1 MKKNNSLKNNRKMDC
16 RINRIKKEFGLFF
29 LVIIAVLLVLNSSCQ
44 NRRGKAA
51 RDIFEKYEGQEG
63 IYIFRIPPGIV
74 NLLLDKSGE
83 TGLMELLAEMEMIK
97 VIICDKSTG
106 SEKRDIILEDFNKKL
121 SEENFEDLFMINDSD
136 HSVRFKIH
144 ENETGNIDEIMML
157 IKEED
162 SFLGLSIVGN
172 LTYDQISMLTNKV
185 KIDDFRNIGD

>member
-1 MKKNNSLKNNRKMDC
+1 MDRKMF
-16 RINRIKKEFGLFF
+16 RLYFFMITAVF
-29 LVIIAVLLVLNSSCQ
+29 LVITSSCQ
-44 NRRGKAA
+44 NSRGKAA
-51 RDIFEKYEGQEG
+51 RDIFEKYEGQKG

-74 NLLLDKSGE
+74 NFLLDKSGE

-106 SEKRDIILEDFNKKL
+106 SEKRDMILEDFNQKL
-121 SEENFEDLFMINDSD
+121 SEENFEDLFMINNID
-136 HSVRFKIH
+136 HSVQFKIH

-172 LTYDQISMLTNKV
+172 LTYDQISMLANEV
-185 KIDDFRNIGD
+185 KIDDFKDIAE

>member
-1 MKKNNSLKNNRKMDC
+1 MIKNRKMDN
-16 RINRIKKEFGLFF
+16 RINKIRKASEFIFII
-29 LVIIAVLLVLNSSCQ
+29 IIAVLLVINPSCQ
-44 NRRGKAA
+44 NKQGRAA

-63 IYIFRIPPGIV
+63 IYIFRIPPGFV

-106 SEKRDIILEDFNKKL
+106 SEKRDVILEDFNQKL
-121 SEENFEDLFMINDSD
+121 SEENFEDLFMINNID

-157 IKEED
+157 IKEAE

-172 LTYDQISMLTNKV
+172 LTYDQISMLANKV
-185 KIDDFRNIGD
+185 KIDDFTNIAE

>member
-1 MKKNNSLKNNRKMDC
+1 MIKNRKMDC
-16 RINRIKKEFGLFF
+16 KINRIKKEFGLIF
-29 LVIIAVLLVLNSSCQ
+29 LVITAVLLILNSSCQ
-44 NRRGKAA
+44 NKQGRAA

-63 IYIFRIPPGIV
+63 IYIFRIPPGLV

-106 SEKRDIILEDFNKKL
+106 SEKRDVILEDFNQKL
-121 SEENFEDLFMINDSD
+121 SEENFEDLFMINNID

-157 IKEED
+157 IKETE

-172 LTYDQISMLTNKV
+172 LTYDQISMLANKV
-185 KIDDFRNIGD
+185 KIDDFMNIAE

>member
-1 MKKNNSLKNNRKMDC
+1 MMTNNKLNSRKNTTRKV
-16 RINRIKKEFGLFF
+16 FGIMYI
-29 LVIIAVLLVLNSSCQ
+29 VITVALLVMNYSCQ

-51 RDIFEKYEGQEG
+51 RDVFEKYEGQEG
-63 IYIFRIPPGIV
+63 IYIFRLPPGLI

-83 TGLMELLAEMEMIK
+83 TDLMELLAEMEIIK

-121 SEENFEDLFMINDSD
+121 SDENFEDLFMINNVDN
-136 HSVRFKIH
+136 SVRFKIH
-144 ENETGNIDEIMML
+144 ENEGGDIDEIMML
-157 IKEED
+157 LKEED

-185 KIDDFRNIGD
+185 KIDDFMNMAD

>member
-1 MKKNNSLKNNRKMDC
+1 MFRLYFFM
-16 RINRIKKEFGLFF
+16 ITAVF
-29 LVIIAVLLVLNSSCQ
+29 LVITSSCQ
-44 NRRGKAA
+44 NNRGKAA

-97 VIICDKSTG
+97 IIICDKSTG
-106 SEKRDIILEDFNKKL
+106 SEKRDMILEDFNQKL
-121 SEENFEDLFMINDSD
+121 SEENFEDLFMINNID

-185 KIDDFRNIGD
+185 KIDDFKDITD

>member
-1 MKKNNSLKNNRKMDC
+1 MIKNRKMDR
-16 RINRIKKEFGLFF
+16 RINRIKKEFGLLF
-29 LVIIAVLLVLNSSCQ
+29 LIITTVLLVMNSSCQ
-44 NRRGKAA
+44 NSRGKAA

-106 SEKRDIILEDFNKKL
+106 SEKRDMILEDFNQKL
-121 SEENFEDLFMINDSD
+121 SEENFEDLFMINNIDY
-136 HSVRFKIH
+136 SVRFKIH

-172 LTYDQISMLTNKV
+172 LTYDQISMLANKV
-185 KIDDFRNIGD
+185 KIDDFKNIAD

>member
-1 MKKNNSLKNNRKMDC
+1 MFRLYFFM
-16 RINRIKKEFGLFF
+16 ITAVF
-29 LVIIAVLLVLNSSCQ
+29 LVITSSCQ
-44 NRRGKAA
+44 NSRGKAA
-51 RDIFEKYEGQEG
+51 RDIFEKYEGQKG

-74 NLLLDKSGE
+74 NFLLDKSGE

-106 SEKRDIILEDFNKKL
+106 SEKRDMILEDFNQKL
-121 SEENFEDLFMINDSD
+121 SEENFEDLFMINNID

-172 LTYDQISMLTNKV
+172 LTYDQISMLANEV
-185 KIDDFRNIGD
+185 KIDDFKDIAE

>member
-1 MKKNNSLKNNRKMDC
+1 MLTTV
-16 RINRIKKEFGLFF
+16 F
-29 LVIIAVLLVLNSSCQ
+29 LVITSSCH
-44 NRRGKAA
+44 NNRGKTA
-51 RDIFEKYEGQEG
+51 RDVFEKYEGQEG

-106 SEKRDIILEDFNKKL
+106 SKKRDMILEDFNQKL
-121 SEENFEDLFMINDSD
+121 SEENFEDLFMINNID

-172 LTYDQISMLTNKV
+172 LTYDQISMLAKKV
-185 KIDDFRNIGD
+185 KIDDFRNIAD